1 MQHSKEPS
9 VQVQNNIILTMKKTI
24 LLLLAITLTTSVF
37 AKTDSKMEDN
47 SNKLA
52 VLWTSDDPNLA
63 EKMAFMYTYNAK
75 KQGWFDDVV
84 LIIWGPSAKLVS
96 ENKMIQD
103 YIKDMQK
110 VGIKVQACMACAR
123 MYGVDQQLAEMDID
137 VKGMGVPLTNYLKEG
152 WKTLSL

>member
-1 MQHSKEPS
+1 MKRS
-9 VQVQNNIILTMKKTI
+9 VFLIMAILTFTG
-24 LLLLAITLTTSVF
+24 VF
-37 AKTDSKMEDN
+37 AQNETKMEDN

-75 KQGWFDDVV
+75 KQGWFDEVV
-84 LIIWGPSAKLVS
+84 LIVWGPSAKLLS

-103 YIKDMQK
+103 YVKKMQDA
-110 VGIKVQACMACAR
+110 GIKVEACMACAR
-123 MYGVDQQLAEMDID
+123 MYEVDEKLQELGID
-137 VKGMGVPLTNYLKEG
+137 VKGMGVPLSNYLKEG